1 MGEQIK
7 VADVETIERFRA
19 SLLVASET
27 FGLALEE
34 AEGEIERTLAWV
46 ESEQPDFWRKRIR
59 KAQDE
64 VVMCKSALF
73 RKQEI
78 KATADARPSVVD
90 EKKALDRAMKRLEY
104 AEHKLRNTKRWTTE
118 LPRQSVIF
126 KGALS
131 GMHTVLDRDV
141 PRVNA
146 MLKRMTEHLEAYLRG
161 GDESDR
167 LLEILGTSSNMR
179 RGGDMDETGTV
190 DESAAVENGT
200 VESAAIDST
209 AVDGAAVESTAV
221 DSVTDG
227 SAPADST
234 SAAPDSAEQ
243 TPPEGTR

>member
-59 KAQDE
+59 KVQDE

-104 AEHKLRNTKRWTTE
+104 AETKLRNTKRWSTE

-179 RGGDMDETGTV
+179 RGGDMDETSAADDSTADESTA
-190 DESAAVENGT
+190 DESAA
-200 VESAAIDST
+200 ADST
-209 AVDGAAVESTAV
+209 IEGTTDAGSTA
-221 DSVTDG
+221 DDRTTG
-227 SAPADST
+227 T
-234 SAAPDSAEQ
+234 SAAPEPAPQ
-243 TPPEGTR
+243 TPTEGTP

>member
-7 VADVETIERFRA
+7 VADVQTIERFRA